1 MILAT
6 SAIIQALYDGAIV
19 CDPPPARIE
28 GAHIDVTLGAHRWM
42 QKDDGSFE
50 KLLPPGLAGVQ
61 FFQRGVLYLCH
72 TQEFIGTA
80 PGSGL
85 LPVMFGRS
93 TLARLGV
100 IIHLSAG
107 WGDEGFSSRWTMEI
121 VTTAD
126 IEIPVGARVAC
137 IAFHRVEGAATP
149 YAPGTRYNA
158 TRDAWKPEDMLPR
171 KGNW

>member
-6 SAIIQALYDGAIV
+6 SAIEQALSDGAIV
-19 CDPPPARIE
+19 CDPAPRRVE
-28 GAHIDVTLGAHRWM
+28 GAHIDVTLGAHRWE
-42 QKDDGSFE
+42 QVDGVFV
-50 KLLPPGLAGVQ
+50 KRTAPLGGIPLY
-61 FFQRGVLYLCH
+61 FKRGVLYLCH

-85 LPVMFGRS
+85 LPMMFGRS

-100 IIHLSAG
+100 IVHLSAG
-107 WGDEGFSSRWTMEI
+107 WGDEGYASRWTMEI
-121 VTTAD
+121 VTTRD

-137 IAFHRVEGAATP
+137 IAFHRLEGSATP

-158 TRDAWKPEDMLPR
+158 TRQEWNASAMLP
-171 KGNW
+171 KEGNW